1 MKTLRRKSKWLP
13 AWEMP
18 SDPVKAVLWFFHWL
32 LRVLVR
38 YFFILIIAGIAY
50 ETYLNGVV
58 GFFGTL
64 LVGLLVWAGFA
75 VLLVFINFSTNVS
88 RVMEDVNRIQHGY
101 PPRSPFFSSEPPEE
115 PLNGHVVEGTI
126 TDLEEERRKRRH
138 E

>member
-1 MKTLRRKSKWLP
+1 
-13 AWEMP
+13 MP
-18 SDPVKAVLWFFHWL
+18 SDPVKAVFWFFHWL

-75 VLLVFINFSTNVS
+75 VLLVFINFSTSVS

-101 PPRSPFFSSEPPEE
+101 PPRSPFFSS
-115 PLNGHVVEGTI
+115 
-126 TDLEEERRKRRH
+126 
-138 E
+138 